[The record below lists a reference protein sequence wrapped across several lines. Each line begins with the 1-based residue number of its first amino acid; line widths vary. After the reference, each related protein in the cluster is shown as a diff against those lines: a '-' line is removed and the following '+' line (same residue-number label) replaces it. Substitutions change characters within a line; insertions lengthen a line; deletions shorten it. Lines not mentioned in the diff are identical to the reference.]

1 MVIVKIE
8 LLLVR
13 FLECCVCVCVCVCVY
28 MHTLSQF
35 SHI

>member
-13 FLECCVCVCVCVCVY
+13 FLECCVCVCVCVY

-35 SHI
+35 SCV